1 MAACFVDI
9 VFRSIIFYEL
19 SGISKQIS
27 QKYVLKGLIDNKSA
41 LIQRMAWRRSG
52 NKPLSKPMM
61 T

>member
-1 MAACFVDI
+1 MAAGFVDN

-19 SGISKQIS
+19 SSISMQIS

-61 T
+61 A